1 MFFFAEFMVGQSFK
15 RLTDDTNCLPLQRRD
30 LSRLRLRYTIYRVCG
45 TGKDAIKRVS
55 TRVNTYVLVTGVYI
69 FDKYISVGNG
79 YTKNTGKKNIYY
91 HNNDAPIIDLNSIA
105 LLH

>member
-1 MFFFAEFMVGQSFK
+1 MVADTTKGWVDGFK
-15 RLTDDTNCLPLQRRD
+15 VAIQ
-30 LSRLRLRYTIYRVCG
+30 SRLFSKEGDLIITF
-45 TGKDAIKRVS
+45 
-55 TRVNTYVLVTGVYI
+55 VLVTGVYI